1 MLFRTIFEQAPI
13 GIAILRNY
21 NFLSNIN
28 TMLEKILGR
37 SKNELSLLSW
47 VDITYPD
54 DLKEELEKFKK
65 LKSGEIDRYSMEKR
79 FIKPDGSNTWVNV
92 VITKLELKDKDNQ
105 NYLCI
110 VQDINKRKHALETL
124 KESERSKSVFLS
136 HLPGLAYRC
145 KYDKDRTVL
154 FISDGCFKLTKYKPK
169 DFINNKDLLNT
180 QIISPEYRE
189 IIWKEWQR
197 VISLKKPFQYE
208 YEIITALGERKWVW
222 EIGQGIYDEKGNVEA
237 LEGIVIDITESK
249 KRLFQIQFMSDHD
262 FMTGLYNRKYFEES
276 KKKMDKEDCLPLS
289 IIIADINGLRLI
301 NDAFGYSEG
310 DWVITKTGKIIQSCC
325 RKEDILARIGGDE
338 FNILLSNTNGKK
350 AYEILHKI
358 KNACEQYNLS
368 IKNKAQSINL
378 SIGYGTKQTKEESIQ
393 TAEKE
398 AEEYMNKRKLLESKS
413 YHHMILAS
421 IMATM
426 YVRSH
431 ETENHAKRLARMS
444 KLIGEKMKLS
454 QRNLDDLQLLAML
467 HDIGKVGIDD
477 KILNKPGK
485 LTDEEWVIMK
495 NHSEFGYRIA
505 MSSPELA
512 HIAKYILSHHE
523 RWNGTGYPSGLI
535 KEEIPLLSRILAI
548 VDAYDA
554 MTKKRVYRKTLTKK
568 AAIEEITKNA
578 GTQFDPEIVKVFI
591 EIMK

>member
-1 MLFRTIFEQAPI
+1 
-13 GIAILRNY
+13 
-21 NFLSNIN
+21 
-28 TMLEKILGR
+28 
-37 SKNELSLLSW
+37 
-47 VDITYPD
+47 
-54 DLKEELEKFKK
+54 
-65 LKSGEIDRYSMEKR
+65 
-79 FIKPDGSNTWVNV
+79 
-92 VITKLELKDKDNQ
+92 
-105 NYLCI
+105 
-110 VQDINKRKHALETL
+110 
-124 KESERSKSVFLS
+124 
-136 HLPGLAYRC
+136 
-145 KYDKDRTVL
+145 
-154 FISDGCFKLTKYKPK
+154 
-169 DFINNKDLLNT
+169 
-180 QIISPEYRE
+180 
-189 IIWKEWQR
+189 
-197 VISLKKPFQYE
+197 
-208 YEIITALGERKWVW
+208 
-222 EIGQGIYDEKGNVEA
+222 
-237 LEGIVIDITESK
+237 
-249 KRLFQIQFMSDHD
+249 
-262 FMTGLYNRKYFEES
+262 S

-338 FNILLSNTNGKK
+338 FNILLPNTNSKK
-350 AYEILHKI
+350 AYEIIHKI

-378 SIGYGTKQTKEESIQ
+378 SMGYGTKQTKEESIQ
-393 TAEKE
+393 IAEKE

-431 ETENHAKRLARMS
+431 ETENHAKRLAHMS
-444 KLIGEKMKLS
+444 KLIGEKINLS

-495 NHSEFGYRIA
+495 KHSEFGYRIA
-505 MSSPELA
+505 TSSQEFA

-523 RWNGTGYPSGLI
+523 HWDGTGYPSGLI
-535 KEEIPLLSRILAI
+535 KEEIPLLSRIIAV

-554 MTKKRVYRKTLTKK
+554 MTKKRVYRKALTKK

-591 EIMK
+591 EIIK